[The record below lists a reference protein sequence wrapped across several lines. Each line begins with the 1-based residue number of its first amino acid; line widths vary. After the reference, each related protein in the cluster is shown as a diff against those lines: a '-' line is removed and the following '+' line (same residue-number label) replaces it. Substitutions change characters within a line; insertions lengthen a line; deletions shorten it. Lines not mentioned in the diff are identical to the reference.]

1 MVQPVETVLPVHV
14 QEMTVAWCLKRVE
27 LVYKCVKG
35 FMMEMVSWGGSDT
48 RTIHFIVPK
57 VSCDPRPAGL
67 GPNPFLNR
75 GGRAWCSSRTA
86 SRIWRALFSRSI
98 KKMRGFCNSHYPRFG
113 VQQSR

>member
-1 MVQPVETVLPVHV
+1 M
-14 QEMTVAWCLKRVE
+14 AWCLKRVE

-67 GPNPFLNR
+67 GPNPPLYSVAKFRKL
-75 GGRAWCSSRTA
+75 GGNVSL
-86 SRIWRALFSRSI
+86 RIKFIHPSKI
-98 KKMRGFCNSHYPRFG
+98 KTTST
-113 VQQSR
+113 